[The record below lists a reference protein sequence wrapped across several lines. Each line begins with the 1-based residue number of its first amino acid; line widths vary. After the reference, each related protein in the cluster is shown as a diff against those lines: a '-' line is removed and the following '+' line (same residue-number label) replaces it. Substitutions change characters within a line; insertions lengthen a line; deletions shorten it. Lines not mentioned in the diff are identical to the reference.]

1 MLVELPVRG
10 VRVGGVTVGPGE
22 ARAVSIP
29 LSARRRG
36 DGAAPARAIPAWV
49 VVGHKAGP
57 RVSVVGAVRGVEAG
71 AARAASRLAATL
83 DPAAVCGSV
92 VIVPVL
98 RPGGRLSRVGG
109 ARPAWSFPGDAGGKR
124 RQRDAFT
131 VFSDVVVSAQAL
143 VVLGGPPRG
152 RRGPVVA
159 RGRLA
164 DPRVKRL
171 ALASGAAVVLPAPA
185 RSRGLLGAAAG
196 ARIPAVEL
204 CAEGEGGEAAGE
216 RLARAARAALASF
229 GTFGKEA
236 GEPGASNGAGPA
248 VVVVPPLRVAAPADG
263 FLEGPVAAG
272 VRVRARAALGQLAPL
287 LPGALVKLEA
297 PADGLV
303 IEAAAP
309 GPARRGATLFRLVPM
324 PRATARQRA
333 PSGATPVGPAAEA
346 PGGVESK
353 TRVGW
358 VEEVGLPALGIDRL
372 KAKIDTGARTS
383 ALHVARMRTVDTT
396 AGPHRRPIL
405 EITVPRGG
413 QGHRPVVVRAAVRE
427 FASVRDTSGR
437 TERRPVIETAIQ
449 LGPIRRR
456 IAVTLTNRG
465 DMLFPMLIG
474 RTALGPGVV
483 VDPARRYLLRR

>member
-1 MLVELPVRG
+1 
-10 VRVGGVTVGPGE
+10 
-22 ARAVSIP
+22 
-29 LSARRRG
+29 
-36 DGAAPARAIPAWV
+36 
-49 VVGHKAGP
+49 
-57 RVSVVGAVRGVEAG
+57 
-71 AARAASRLAATL
+71 
-83 DPAAVCGSV
+83 
-92 VIVPVL
+92 
-98 RPGGRLSRVGG
+98 
-109 ARPAWSFPGDAGGKR
+109 
-124 RQRDAFT
+124 
-131 VFSDVVVSAQAL
+131 
-143 VVLGGPPRG
+143 
-152 RRGPVVA
+152 
-159 RGRLA
+159 
-164 DPRVKRL
+164 
-171 ALASGAAVVLPAPA
+171 VVLPAPV
-185 RSRGLLGAAAG
+185 RSRGLLAAAAG
-196 ARIPAVEL
+196 ARIAAVEL
-204 CAEGEGGEAAGE
+204 SAEGQGPGPGQVDPAGAAASEGLAG
-216 RLARAARAALASF
+216 AARAALASL
-229 GTFGKEA
+229 GTFGKDA
-236 GEPGASNGAGPA
+236 GEAAAGSGAVPA
-248 VVVVPPLRVAAPADG
+248 VVVDPPLRVAAPADG
-263 FLEGPVAAG
+263 FLEAPVAAG
-272 VRVRARAALGQLAPL
+272 VRVRARATLGQLAPL

-297 PADGLV
+297 PADALV

-358 VEEVGLPALGIDRL
+358 VEEVGLPGLGIDRL